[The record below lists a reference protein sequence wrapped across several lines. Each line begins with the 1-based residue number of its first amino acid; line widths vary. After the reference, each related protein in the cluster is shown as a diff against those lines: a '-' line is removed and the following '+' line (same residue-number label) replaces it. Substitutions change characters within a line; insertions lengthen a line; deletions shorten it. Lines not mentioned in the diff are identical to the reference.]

1 MHIKIINPNT
11 SAIFTERN
19 LVLGRA
25 VAAPG
30 TLISAGQPAVGTASV
45 ECHVE
50 EAIGTIGVVE
60 EVLAG
65 ERDGVDGYVIA
76 CFGDTGI
83 HAAREAAGGPVVGMT
98 EASLFAAALIAHKFS
113 IVTLPSRTRI
123 QAERVIRELGMSE
136 RCGPVRAID
145 VDVLDCEDEDAAI
158 GEAFLVEA
166 RRAAAEDHAEAI
178 ILGCAGLSPLVQP
191 LTEALG
197 IPVIEG
203 VSVAVKLAE
212 GLVALGLRT
221 SKVSSFGYPPAKPRS
236 SAFFGGAWGQA
247 S

>member
-11 SAIFTERN
+11 SGIFTERN
-19 LVLGRA
+19 LALGRA
-25 VAAPG
+25 VAAAG
-30 TLISAGQPAVGTASV
+30 TIISADQPRVGTASV

-50 EAIGTIGVVE
+50 EAIGAIGVVE
-60 EVLAG
+60 AVLAG

-83 HAAREAAGGPVVGMT
+83 HAAREAARGPVVGMT
-98 EASLFAAALIAHKFS
+98 EAAMFAAALIAHKFS

-123 QAERVIRELGMSE
+123 QAERVVRELGMQA

-166 RRAAAEDHAEAI
+166 RRAIADDHAEAV

-197 IPVIEG
+197 VPVIEG
-203 VSVAVKLAE
+203 VSVAVKMAE
-212 GLVALGLRT
+212 GLVGLGLNT
-221 SKVSSFGYPPAKPRS
+221 SKVSSFGYPPAKARGD
-236 SAFFGGAWGQA
+236 AFFGGAWGTA

>member
-30 TLISAGQPAVGTASV
+30 TVISAGQPRVGTASV

-65 ERDGVDGYVIA
+65 ERDGADGYVIA

-83 HAAREAAGGPVVGMT
+83 HAAREAASGPVVGMT

-123 QAERVIRELGMSE
+123 QAERVVRELGMQE
-136 RCGPVRAID
+136 RCGPIRAID

-166 RRAAAEDHAEAI
+166 RRAIAEDHAEAV
-178 ILGCAGLSPLVQP
+178 ILGCAGLSPLVQL
-191 LTEALG
+191 LTKELG
-197 IPVIEG
+197 VPVIEG
-203 VSVAVKLAE
+203 VSVAVKMAE
-212 GLVALGLRT
+212 GLLALGLRT
-221 SKVSSFGYPPAKPRS
+221 SKVSSYGYPPTKPRS
-236 SAFFGGAWGQA
+236 SAFFGGMWGQT